1 MNVAIADVAGRSTQ
15 FAKQF
20 FHPLRLGAGQG
31 GLKELEGRRGT
42 AGPDA
47 ELVNL
52 LGFVGAA
59 ERMFEKMT
67 DRDQSLGQGDAG
79 DGIGRRIGRGG
90 GQPFFETR
98 HESAVGHSANLGQR
112 I

>member
-31 GLKELEGRRGT
+31 GLKELEGRRSA

-47 ELVNL
+47 KLMDL
-52 LGFVGAA
+52 LGFIGAT
-59 ERMFEKMT
+59 ERMLKKMANG
-67 DRDQSLGQGDAG
+67 DESLGQGDPG
-79 DGIGRRIGRGG
+79 HGIGRRIGRGG